1 MKNRHEISLHDL
13 AGKRGNVVLSVDRY
27 GGIPLLGLTRL
38 FRRRRTM
45 PSPVQSIGLVKLTPI
60 GDTVLLAGV
69 VTDIAAAFPGAE
81 IVFFAGPENAAIVR
95 LFRGPSEVVV
105 VPGTRPAAVVQELR
119 RRHFDVVVD
128 FGPWSR
134 LEAGYAAWSGA
145 FSVGFRTPNQARHFC
160 HDAVVEHSDKVHE
173 LHNYRNLVYVLGV
186 DSHTQPRLE
195 VPGAVAPQRLPTQP
209 YVVLHPWPSGVHSEY
224 KQWPIERWVELAS
237 RLSAAGFTVALSGG
251 ENDASLSRGLAMRCA
266 SDVVDMAGHF
276 SLTELLDVL
285 YASSCVIS
293 VNTGTMH
300 LAAASGAPTVALNGP
315 TSELRWGPISE
326 RSVSVNS
333 SFEGCG
339 FLNLGN
345 EYRGHRRDCML
356 GIDVERVF
364 EAALKVMSLAPIAT
378 DRGTMAHE

>member
-13 AGKRGNVVLSVDRY
+13 AVKRGNVILTADRY
-27 GGIPLLGLTRL
+27 GGIPVLGLTRL

-45 PSPVQSIGLVKLTPI
+45 PSPVQSIGLMKLTPI
-60 GDTVLLAGV
+60 GDTILLAGV

-81 IVFFAGPENAAIVR
+81 IVFFAGPENAAIAR

-119 RRHFDVVVD
+119 RRHFDVVVE

-134 LEAGYAAWSGA
+134 LEAGFAAWSGA
-145 FSVGFRTPNQARHFC
+145 FSVGFRTPKQARHLC
-160 HDAVVEHSDKVHE
+160 HDAVVEHSDKLHE
-173 LHNYRNLVYVLGV
+173 LDNYRNLVQVLGV
-186 DSHTQPRLE
+186 DSRTQPHLE
-195 VPGAVAPQRLPTQP
+195 APGLVAPERLPGRP

-224 KQWPIERWVELAS
+224 KQWPTERWVELAS
-237 RLSAAGFTVALSGG
+237 RLSAAGFTVALSGSK
-251 ENDASLSRGLAMRCA
+251 NDASQSRALAMRCT
-266 SDVVDMAGHF
+266 SEVVDLAGQF
-276 SLTELLDVL
+276 SLVELLDVL

-300 LAAASGAPTVALNGP
+300 LAAAAGAPIVALNGP
-315 TSELRWGPISE
+315 TSEVRWGPISE

-339 FLNLGN
+339 FLYLGN

-364 EAALKVMSLAPIAT
+364 EAARKVMSLSPVAT
-378 DRGTMAHE
+378 NRAGGGA